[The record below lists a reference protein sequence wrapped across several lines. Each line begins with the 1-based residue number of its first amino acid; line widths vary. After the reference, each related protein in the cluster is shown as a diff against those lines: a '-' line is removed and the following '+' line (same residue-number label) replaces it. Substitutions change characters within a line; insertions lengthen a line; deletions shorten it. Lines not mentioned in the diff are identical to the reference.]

1 MRIGKARLF
10 FALIWVCCIGSG
22 AFAQTISNPI
32 HLIVPYAAGGPID
45 VTARVLAERVKDTL
59 GKRHTMFLLY
69 RSIVFNALGKL
80 EK

>member
-59 GKRHTMFLLY
+59 GKRD
-69 RSIVFNALGKL
+69 
-80 EK
+80 